1 MAIDSIVAEVRK
13 ARESYAKRFNY
24 DVEAM
29 LRDLKERQAQSGRK
43 AVSFPPKRLRPVVQA
58 SSSDQ

>member
-1 MAIDSIVAEVRK
+1 MAVDSIVAEVRK
-13 ARESYAKRFNY
+13 ARELYGKQFNY

-29 LRDLKERQAQSGRK
+29 LRDLKERQAKSGRK
-43 AVSFPPKRLRPVVQA
+43 VVSFPPKRLKLVAHA